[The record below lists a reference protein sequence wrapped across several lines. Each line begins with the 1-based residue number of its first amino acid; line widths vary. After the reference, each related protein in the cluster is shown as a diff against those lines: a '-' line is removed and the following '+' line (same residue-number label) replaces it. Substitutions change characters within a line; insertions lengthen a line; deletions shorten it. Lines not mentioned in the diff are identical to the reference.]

1 MPAPK
6 FAYVY
11 LLRSESDPTKTYVG
25 MTSDLRNRLEAHNAG
40 KAKHTSKHYPWVLE
54 TYLAFSDHEK
64 ALRFEKYLK
73 SSSGIAFSNKRL
85 RG

>member
-1 MPAPK
+1 M
-6 FAYVY
+6 
-11 LLRSESDPTKTYVG
+11 DPTKTYVG
-25 MTSDLRNRLEAHNAG
+25 VTSDLRKRLAEHNVG
-40 KAKHTSKHYPWVLE
+40 QAKHTSKYRPWILE
-54 TYLAFSDHEK
+54 TYLAFSDHDK